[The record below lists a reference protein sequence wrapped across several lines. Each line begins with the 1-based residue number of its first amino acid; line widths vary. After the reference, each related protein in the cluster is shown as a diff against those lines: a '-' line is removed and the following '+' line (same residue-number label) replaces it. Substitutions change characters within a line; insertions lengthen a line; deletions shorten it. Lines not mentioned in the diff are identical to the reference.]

1 MFSFVPRR
9 DTVLGS
15 ILEALHGT
23 RDWPR
28 GAQRPILAMPVF
40 LEKWQIAEV
49 LIDKGKQAALPNSR
63 LVGHVDAVGAVRKS
77 APHLA

>member
-1 MFSFVPRR
+1 VFSFVPRR

-40 LEKWQIAEV
+40 LEKW
-49 LIDKGKQAALPNSR
+49 
-63 LVGHVDAVGAVRKS
+63 
-77 APHLA
+77 